1 MTTQVIPVSTEEY
14 GAAAKRPAYSVLEN
28 RMLKENFD
36 YSMADWEDALKKYL
50 TEKKLVKEENDNL
63 MSDKK
68 EYWLQVQMAI

>member
-36 YSMADWEDALKKYL
+36 YSMADWEDAL
-50 TEKKLVKEENDNL
+50 N
-63 MSDKK
+63 
-68 EYWLQVQMAI
+68 I